1 MDQIWLCELEALRVY
16 CDKVIKA
23 SEETERSAALAFA
36 EAGEPGEIL
45 SVAGDT
51 AAIDIRGTLS
61 NTPSVIGRFFGFGST
76 SYPDIQRAIATV
88 AADER
93 VKTVRLLIDSPG
105 GGVTGLDE
113 VWIALRELGKTKRII
128 AENRGLMAS
137 AAYWIASAAHEIVAA
152 SPAAE
157 TGSIGVYALF
167 VDWTAYDKK
176 AGIKE
181 IRIVSKNAPE
191 KNPDLATASGLK
203 SFQARLDAIER
214 VFIDRVANGRG
225 RSAADVAANF
235 GRGGL
240 LIAADPDAS
249 KPSALSVGMVDSVI
263 GVTAPAGKA
272 PAAVADGAIPP
283 VTENNGIDNEA
294 KNVENLD
301 RENTAAADTSKPK
314 VKNMAKLADLVAED
328 AELAA
333 DIDKIKAEA
342 SKVGADEH
350 AARVAAATPIL
361 SGDYPAFIKEK
372 AIALLKGET
381 TAAELSSAVST
392 HDSMVEAAKAE
403 AAKKETENQGATP
416 PAPPT
421 QGAADGRFSRSIPR
435 RKSGSFSVTKPRP
448 TERSGRAVSS

>member
-16 CDKVIKA
+16 CDKVLKA

-36 EAGEPGEIL
+36 DAADPGEIL
-45 SVAGDT
+45 SVADDT
-51 AAIDIRGTLS
+51 ASIDIRGTLS
-61 NTPSVIGRFFGFGST
+61 NRPSIVGRLFGFGST
-76 SYPDIQRAIATV
+76 SYPDIQKAIATV

-113 VWIALRELGKTKRII
+113 VWIALRELGKTKRVI

-137 AAYWIASAAHEIVAA
+137 AAYWIASAAHEIVAT

-167 VDWTAYDKK
+167 VDWTKYDQK

-191 KNPDLATASGLK
+191 KNPDLATTEGLK

-214 VFIDRVANGRG
+214 VFIDRVATGRA
-225 RSAADVAANF
+225 RAAADVAANF

-249 KPSALSVGMVDSVI
+249 KPSALSVGMIDSVI
-263 GVTAPAGKA
+263 GVTAPAGRPGKA
-272 PAAVADGAIPP
+272 AATVADAPIPP
-283 VTENNGIDNEA
+283 VSENNGIDNGAE
-294 KNVENLD
+294 NDENLD
-301 RENTAAADTSKPK
+301 CEVHTDKPE
-314 VKNMAKLADLVAED
+314 VKKMAKLADLVAED
-328 AELAA
+328 AQLEAE
-333 DIDKIKAEA
+333 IDKIKAEA
-342 SKVGADEH
+342 AKVGTDEH

-372 AIALLKGET
+372 AVSLLKGDT

-392 HDSMVEAAKAE
+392 HDAMVEAAKAE
-403 AAKKETENQGATP
+403 AAKKETEDQGDTP
-416 PAPPT
+416 PAPPG
-421 QGAADGRFSRSIPR
+421 QASIDGEIKTEEDFNAQVARFN
-435 RKSGSFSVTKPRP
+435 G
-448 TERSGRAVSS
+448 